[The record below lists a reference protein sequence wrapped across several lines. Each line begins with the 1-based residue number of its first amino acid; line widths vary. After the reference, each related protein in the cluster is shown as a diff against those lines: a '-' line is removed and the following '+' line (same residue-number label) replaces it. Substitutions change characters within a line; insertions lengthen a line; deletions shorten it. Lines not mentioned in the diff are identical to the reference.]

1 MSLTQLTTFS
11 VTGSCHVETEV
22 TLCPLSFITQ
32 SIFLSLSLQLVLS
45 LLSSGS
51 SWSWLSEIGFF
62 SNDDF
67 CFHRT
72 KFNLHQFSP
81 VEFSLLVMI
90 NSLWHHGLQHTR
102 LTCPSPTTGSC
113 SNSCPSSRW
122 SHPSISPSVALFSS
136 SLQTF
141 PASGSFLMSQFFIS
155 HGQSIGASLSVLPMN
170 IQDWFPL
177 GLTDWSPCY
186 PEESQESSSTHQFKN
201 INSLVFIFP
210 NGPTLTS
217 IHDFWK
223 NQSFD

>member
-32 SIFLSLSLQLVLS
+32 SIFLSLSFQLVLS

-51 SWSWLSEIGFF
+51 SWSWLSEIRFF
-62 SNDDF
+62 SNDVF

-72 KFNLHQFSP
+72 KFNIHQFSP
-81 VEFSLLVMI
+81 VEFSVLVVI

-113 SNSCPSSRW
+113 SNSSPSRGW
-122 SHPSISPSVALFSS
+122 CHPSISSSVALFSS
-136 SLQTF
+136 SLQTYSS
-141 PASGSFLMSQFFIS
+141 SGSFLMSQFFIS
-155 HGQSIGASLSVLPMN
+155 HGQSIGASSSALPTN

-186 PEESQESSSTHQFKN
+186 PEESQESSWTAQFKN
-201 INSLVFIFP
+201 INSLVFTFP
-210 NGPTLTS
+210 YGPTLTS

-223 NQSFD
+223 SQSFD